1 MGRASMPAMTD
12 FKHILVA
19 TDFGESS
26 EQAVLL
32 AVDLAQQFGA
42 ALTLIHVYEVPDYV
56 YFNGSLPAVTQ
67 WIAPIRA
74 AATTQL
80 EETLKKVRGRIPAAT
95 SLLRQ
100 GRPADEI
107 VKAIGETHAD
117 IVVVGTHGR
126 RGLNHVLLGSVA
138 ERVVRT
144 APAPVLT
151 VRKGAS

>member
-1 MGRASMPAMTD
+1 MIDLKR
-12 FKHILVA
+12 ILVA
-19 TDFGESS
+19 TDFEESS
-26 EQAVLL
+26 GQALKF
-32 AVDLAQQFGA
+32 AVDLAQKFGS

-80 EETLKKVRGRIPAAT
+80 EETLTRVRGLLPGAT

-107 VKAIGETHAD
+107 VKAIDELHPD
-117 IVVVGTHGR
+117 LVVVGTHGR
-126 RGLNHVLLGSVA
+126 RGVSHVFLGSVA

-144 APAPVLT
+144 ASTPVLT
-151 VRKGAS
+151 VRSSLADPPDR

>member
-1 MGRASMPAMTD
+1 MIDLKR
-12 FKHILVA
+12 ILVA
-19 TDFGESS
+19 TDFEESS
-26 EQAVLL
+26 GQALEL
-32 AVDLAQQFGA
+32 AVDLAQKFGS

-80 EETLKKVRGRIPAAT
+80 EETLTRVRSLLPGAT

-107 VKAIGETHAD
+107 VKAIDEMHPD
-117 IVVVGTHGR
+117 LVVVGTHGR
-126 RGLNHVLLGSVA
+126 RGVSHVFLGSVA

-144 APAPVLT
+144 ASTPVLT
-151 VRKGAS
+151 VRRGPS